1 MKRLLITALII
12 FSIGLYAPAQDSHST
27 RKERNHIR
35 AGNKAY
41 NKNNF
46 AEAEVAYRKAIEENM
61 LSEAGRF
68 NLAASLIRQ
77 SGNADPN
84 NEKDPVAEATN
95 ILKSLATGAD
105 DKDIAQK
112 SYYDL
117 GNIAFN
123 AQNYQEA
130 INMYKG
136 CLRINPDNDQAREN
150 LRLAQQK
157 LQEQQNNQDKK
168 QDKNDQQKNQDK
180 QEQDKQNENK
190 DEQNNNDQ
198 NKDEQNKQD
207 NEEEQGNKE
216 KNDKSKEDNPRQQ
229 QGGIS
234 DANAAKILKTMENEE
249 NATRKKVQELK
260 KREEEQSSRRR
271 TGNQW

>member
-1 MKRLLITALII
+1 MKRLLLSALII
-12 FSIGLYAPAQDSHST
+12 LSFVFYAPAQDTHST

-35 AGNKAY
+35 SGNKAY
-41 NKNNF
+41 NENNF

-61 LSEAGRF
+61 LSETARF
-68 NLAASLIRQ
+68 NLATSLIRQ
-77 SGNADPN
+77 SGSADPN

-95 ILKSLATGAD
+95 ILKSLATGAED
-105 DKDIAQK
+105 RDIAQK

-117 GNIAFN
+117 GNIAFH

-150 LRLAQQK
+150 LRLAQQQ
-157 LQEQQNNQDKK
+157 LQEQQNNQDKN
-168 QDKNDQQKNQDK
+168 QDKNDQQKDQDK

-190 DEQNNNDQ
+190 DEQKNNDQ

-207 NEEEQGNKE
+207 KEEEQGNKE
-216 KNDKSKEDNPRQQ
+216 KNDKQKEDNPQQQ